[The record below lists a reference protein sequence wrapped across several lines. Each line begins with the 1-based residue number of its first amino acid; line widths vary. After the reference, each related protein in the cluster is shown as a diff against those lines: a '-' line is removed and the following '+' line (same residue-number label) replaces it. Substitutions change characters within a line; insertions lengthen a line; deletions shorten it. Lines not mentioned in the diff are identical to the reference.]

1 MCGQYDIFGD
11 CQEPTKPKL
20 KIDKQK
26 RNWENA
32 FQRWS
37 DKFALREPYEHYG
50 KCGYG
55 SMCDYCEDN
64 SHGRPCIRALN
75 EMCRTRKITI
85 DYSKRNFENIWN
97 GVFLCLNYFPA
108 PFVGVQILDTH

>member
-37 DKFALREPYEHYG
+37 DKFA
-50 KCGYG
+50 
-55 SMCDYCEDN
+55 
-64 SHGRPCIRALN
+64 
-75 EMCRTRKITI
+75 
-85 DYSKRNFENIWN
+85 F
-97 GVFLCLNYFPA
+97 
-108 PFVGVQILDTH
+108 